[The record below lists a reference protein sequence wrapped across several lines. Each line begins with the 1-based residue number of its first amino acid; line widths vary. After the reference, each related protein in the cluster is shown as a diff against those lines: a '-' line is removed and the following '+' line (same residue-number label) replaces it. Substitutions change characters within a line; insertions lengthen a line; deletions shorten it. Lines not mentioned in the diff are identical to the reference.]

1 MFNLFKRKKIIDL
14 TNKELVC
21 QAPFKSLR
29 FEHSGKFI
37 ASCFNRGY
45 ILGEFP
51 KDSIESVWKGTKLN
65 ELRNSLSKND
75 FSKGCQNC
83 GKSINSGFK
92 SLSGSYQY
100 NYLKSWNNDLNYPVM
115 FDFEIGSTCNFECIM
130 CSGEYSTSI
139 RKNREGKSPY
149 ESPFED
155 NIELLVEQL
164 QPFLPHLKEM
174 RFLGGEPFLMKSLY
188 KIWDSSIKVNPSIQL
203 NVLTNASILND
214 RIKKLLEEGNFK
226 VSISIDSIKKK
237 TFELIRKNGD
247 FTKVMENTN
256 YFMKLNSQKGFIT
269 NFNLCVMRQNWEEI
283 PSYFDYCNEQG
294 IEIILH
300 TVKFPLHCSIWN
312 LDYNDLNTILKQ
324 YEKHNL
330 NRQQSDYVLTKNNES
345 FISLINQIRIWME
358 ESLIREMDKKKSTS
372 NELQYFTEKF
382 SNVNN
387 LESTNNY
394 LEFMLNVLNEFS
406 EQDKTTILRYLNDLD
421 VNLIINE
428 INISDKSRIYERLK
442 LILLNH

>member
-51 KDSIESVWKGTKLN
+51 KDSIESVWNGTKLN

-100 NYLKSWNNDLNYPVM
+100 EYLKSWNNDLNYPVM

-283 PSYFDYCNEQG
+283 PSYFDYCNEQE

-345 FISLINQIRIWME
+345 FTSLINQIRIWME
-358 ESLIREMDKKKSTS
+358 ESLKREMNKKKSTS

>member
-14 TNKELVC
+14 SSKELVC

-51 KDSIESVWKGTKLN
+51 KDSIESVWNGTKLS

-75 FSKGCQNC
+75 FSKGCQSC
-83 GKSINSGFK
+83 GKSIISGFK

-100 NYLKSWNNDLNYPVM
+100 EYLKSLKNDLNYPVM

-164 QPFLPHLKEM
+164 KPFLPHLKEM

-188 KIWDSSIKVNPSIQL
+188 KIWDSSIKINPSIQL

-214 RIKKLLEEGNFK
+214 RIKKLLEKGNFK
-226 VSISIDSIKKK
+226 VSISLDSIKKN
-237 TFELIRKNGD
+237 TYELIRKNGD

-256 YFMKLNSQKGFIT
+256 YFIKLNSQKGFIT

-283 PSYFDYCNEQG
+283 PSYFDYCNENR

-312 LDYNDLNTILKQ
+312 LDYNDLNNILKQ
-324 YEKHNL
+324 YEKINL
-330 NRQQSDYVLTKNNES
+330 NHQQSDSVIIKNNEC
-345 FISLINQIRIWME
+345 FTSLVNQIRIWME
-358 ESLIREMDKKKSTS
+358 ESLKREINKKKSTS
-372 NELQYFTEKF
+372 NELQYFSEKF
-382 SNVNN
+382 SKIDN

-394 LEFMLNVLNEFS
+394 MEFMLDVLNEFS
-406 EQDKTTILRYLNDLD
+406 EQDKTTILHYLNDLD
-421 VNLIINE
+421 INLIINE

-442 LILLNH
+442 FILLNH